1 MGERILEKID
11 SREAGLKNPI
21 VLAYVGDTV
30 YDLYVRTA
38 LIKRT
43 QLHVNELN
51 RRAAGVV
58 NAHAQAL
65 AAERLTEI
73 FTEQEAEVFR
83 RGRNAKVGSV
93 PKNMEVA
100 DYHKATG
107 LEAVMGY
114 LFLTGQ
120 QERTD
125 KLMEAVLEL
134 FEEEMARG

>member
-1 MGERILEKID
+1 MSERILEKID
-11 SREAGLKNPI
+11 GREAGLKNPI

-38 LIKRT
+38 LVKRT

-51 RRAAGVV
+51 HRAAGVV
-58 NAHAQAL
+58 NARAQAL
-65 AAERLTEI
+65 AAERLAEI

-120 QERTD
+120 QERMD
-125 KLMEAVLEL
+125 ELMEAVLEQ

>member
-1 MGERILEKID
+1 MEGYILEKID

-21 VLAYVGDTV
+21 VLAYLGDTV
-30 YDLYVRTA
+30 YDLYVRMA
-38 LIKRT
+38 LVKRT

-51 RRAAGVV
+51 HRAAGVV
-58 NAHAQAL
+58 NAHAQAQ

-73 FTEQEAEVFR
+73 FTEQEAEIFR

-120 QERTD
+120 RERMD
-125 KLMEAVLEL
+125 KLMEAVLEQ